1 MNPSQR
7 RVSAA
12 LLCCALLWACEETV
26 RRDPAQ
32 DARSQLDTSG
42 SRLDRGAKPP
52 ADQGGSMA
60 DTGTTPADSGGAG
73 GPTCDTTLHKGEG
86 TYYAADGSGN
96 CSFDKSSDLM
106 VAAMNQ
112 IDYAGSAVCGAC
124 IQATGPNGTVT
135 VKIVDRCPECK
146 KGDVDFSKQAF
157 AKIAAISAGRVAISW
172 RFVPCAVSGP
182 LRYHFKS
189 GSNQW
194 WSAVQVRD
202 HRHAVATFEVQ
213 KGGAWV
219 KVARLDY
226 NFFVDASGMGKGPY
240 IFRVTDVYGQK
251 ITDTGI
257 AFNEGGVVSG
267 KGQFP
272 ACK

>member
-12 LLCCALLWACEETV
+12 LLCCVLLWACEETV
-26 RRDPAQ
+26 RHDPAQ
-32 DARSQLDTSG
+32 DVRSQLDTSD
-42 SRLDRGAKPP
+42 SRLDRGAKPTV
-52 ADQGGSMA
+52 DKGGSTL
-60 DTGTTPADSGGAG
+60 DTGTTPADSGGTV
-73 GPTCDTTLHKGEG
+73 GPMCDTTLHKGEG

-124 IQATGPNGTVT
+124 IQATGPSGTVT

-157 AKIAAISAGRVAISW
+157 AKIAAISAGRVTISW

-202 HRHAVATFEVQ
+202 HRHAVTTFEVQ

-219 KVARLDY
+219 KVARLNY

-240 IFRVTDVYGQK
+240 TFRVTDVYGQK

-257 AFNEGGVVSG
+257 AFKEGGVVSG
-267 KGQFP
+267 KAQFP
-272 ACK
+272 PCK